1 MPKRV
6 ESLVETL
13 KQPANLIV
21 KHFEIRHA
29 STVLRAKILA
39 TAVALA
45 LKANDDLPEKGADFI
60 ASIKHHLDAPFV
72 DKVQF
77 RLDSSLFQPPGSS
90 IHPPHWSCSDM
101 EASIASALP
110 VYESNKKEVANE
122 VPEMKKNEWREP
134 SVGRTRN
141 SRSVC
146 ATSSRSF
153 LQPLD

>member
-13 KQPANLIV
+13 KQPANLVV

-60 ASIKHHLDAPFV
+60 ASIK
-72 DKVQF
+72 K
-77 RLDSSLFQPPGSS
+77 
-90 IHPPHWSCSDM
+90 
-101 EASIASALP
+101 
-110 VYESNKKEVANE
+110 
-122 VPEMKKNEWREP
+122 KKNMIEEIKLECGEKFNEEVLYL
-134 SVGRTRN
+134 SYYF
-141 SRSVC
+141 SI
-146 ATSSRSF
+146 
-153 LQPLD
+153 L